1 MIVKMNDVNQE
12 KYNQLFNESYKYLK
26 ECKDADGNLMFPDLE
41 DKEGFASLPEYYSHM
56 NDFFTTG
63 AWKYVFLPLDEN
75 EFKINLEDRSII
87 VPSSFS
93 KQVSVQSDQLAETI
107 IFSVDRYFDYMDL
120 ANTNIYVQ
128 WQNAAGEKSAT
139 RIFMID
145 LDTPDKIR
153 FAWPISDAITKQFG
167 KIHFSVRFF
176 RINEQDKMIYSLN
189 TTEYSFNIAPAHQES
204 LNLDEYEEQAG
215 LFNNVIINSLFADK
229 GISLPQPP
237 SFIDVTSLFKIDETE
252 IVEGEDVAW
261 ENLVPVT
268 EANLAEDTLTLC
280 AEANTIDNG
289 DLIYTWYY
297 LDNAEGAIYVD
308 VAEDD
313 RYTIGTKMIK
323 FAAPRNEKDEID
335 WSLTYI
341 PGQRYYESNDPIS
354 AVRVANVKESNAEYL
369 YRRFSTLTINKDPD
383 GAHVIGKYFVK
394 AENKIQVVNPN
405 PANSSECVLPAPVPV
420 TIITDLQ
427 ATKNFL
433 EGEEG
438 NETCVL
444 AVENTQHGIDV
455 INYTWYKD
463 GVDLKVEDAT
473 ASYTATTPGYYSV
486 SITSAAN
493 RETTDPTPSA
503 MAKVTKHP
511 VAPVFEGAEDFN
523 YQEHSYILNNLDRY
537 DNLVETFSATV
548 PHADDELYSEGITYQ
563 WYISAADTIENQTP
577 IDNQTNTL
585 IIHKDLAP
593 GFYHCEAINFLNGDK
608 APTHSHTVGMV
619 VTIS

>member
-1 MIVKMNDVNQE
+1 MIVKINNVNQE

-26 ECKDADGNLMFPDLE
+26 EYKDADGNLMFADLE

-75 EFKINLEDRSII
+75 EFKINLEDRSIT

-153 FAWPISDAITKQFG
+153 FAWPISNAITKEFG
-167 KIHFSVRFF
+167 KIYFSVRFF
-176 RINEQDKMIYSLN
+176 RINEQDKMVYSLN
-189 TTEYSFNIAPAHQES
+189 TTEYSFNIAEAHQDS
-204 LNLDEYEEQAG
+204 LNLDDYEEQAG
-215 LFNNVIINSLFADK
+215 LFNNVVINSMFADK

-237 SFIDVTSLFKIDETE
+237 SFIDVTSLFKVNKDMTD
-252 IVEGEDVAW
+252 GEDITQ
-261 ENLVPVT
+261 EDLIPVT
-268 EANLAEDTLTLC
+268 EANLTDDTLTLF

-297 LDNAEGAIYVD
+297 LDNAQDAVYVD
-308 VAEDD
+308 VAADD
-313 RYTIGTKMIK
+313 RYTIGTKMVK
-323 FAAPRNEKDEID
+323 FAAPRNEKNEID

-341 PGQRYYESNDPIS
+341 PGQRYYESNDAIS
-354 AVRVANVKESNAEYL
+354 ATRVANVLESQAEYL
-369 YRRFSTLTINKDPD
+369 YRRFSTLTINKDAED
-383 GAHVIGKYFVK
+383 AHVIGKYFVK

-420 TIITDLQ
+420 TITSDLRT
-427 ATKNFL
+427 TKNFL

-438 NETCVL
+438 KETCVL
-444 AVENTQHGIDV
+444 AIENTQHGIDV

-463 GVDLKVEDAT
+463 NIDLELENAT
-473 ASYTATTPGYYSV
+473 ASYTVTTPGYYSV
-486 SITSAAN
+486 SVTSTAN

-503 MAKVTKHP
+503 VAKVTKRP
-511 VAPVFEGAEDFN
+511 VAPVFDGAEGFE
-523 YQEHSYILNNLDRY
+523 YQKHSYILNNLDRY
-537 DNLVETFSATV
+537 ENLVETFSATV
-548 PHADDELYSEGITYQ
+548 PNADDELYSEGITYQ
-563 WYISAADTIENQTP
+563 WYVSAIDSIEGQIP
-577 IDNQTNTL
+577 IDNKTNTL
-585 IIHKDLAP
+585 TINKDLIP
-593 GFYHCEAINFLNGDK
+593 GFYHCEAINTLNGDK
-608 APTHSHTVGMV
+608 ASTHSHTVGMV
-619 VTIS
+619 VTVS

>member
-1 MIVKMNDVNQE
+1 MIVKINNVNQE

-26 ECKDADGNLMFPDLE
+26 EYKDADGNLMFADLE

-75 EFKINLEDRSII
+75 EFKINLEDRSIT

-153 FAWPISDAITKQFG
+153 FAWPISNAITKEFG
-167 KIHFSVRFF
+167 KIYFSVRFF
-176 RINEQDKMIYSLN
+176 RINEQDKMVYSLN
-189 TTEYSFNIAPAHQES
+189 TTEYSFNIAEAHQDS

-215 LFNNVIINSLFADK
+215 LFNNVVINSMFADK

-237 SFIDVTSLFKIDETE
+237 SFIDVTSLFKVNKDMTD
-252 IVEGEDVAW
+252 GEDITQ
-261 ENLVPVT
+261 EDLIPVT
-268 EANLAEDTLTLC
+268 EANLTNDTLTLF

-297 LDNAEGAIYVD
+297 LDNVQDAVYID
-308 VAEDD
+308 VAADD
-313 RYTIGTKMIK
+313 RYTIGTKMVK
-323 FAAPRNEKDEID
+323 FAAPRNEKNEID

-341 PGQRYYESNDPIS
+341 PGQRYYESNDAIS
-354 AVRVANVKESNAEYL
+354 ATRVANVLESQAEYL
-369 YRRFSTLTINKDPD
+369 YRRFSTLTINKDAE

-420 TIITDLQ
+420 TITSDLQ
-427 ATKNFL
+427 TIKNFL

-438 NETCVL
+438 KETCIL
-444 AVENTQHGIDV
+444 TIENTQHGIDV
-455 INYTWYKD
+455 IDYVWYKD
-463 GVDLKVEDAT
+463 GVDLELENAT
-473 ASYTATTPGYYSV
+473 ASYTVTTPGYYSV
-486 SITSAAN
+486 SVTSTAN
-493 RETTDPTPSA
+493 RETTDPTLSTV
-503 MAKVTKHP
+503 AKVTKHP
-511 VAPVFEGAEDFN
+511 VAPVFDGAEDFN
-523 YQEHSYILNNLDRY
+523 YQQHSYVLNNLDRY

-548 PHADDELYSEGITYQ
+548 PNADNELYSEGITYQ
-563 WYISAADTIENQTP
+563 WYVSAEDSIEGQTP
-577 IDNQTNTL
+577 IDNQTDTL

-593 GFYHCEAINFLNGDK
+593 GFYHCEAINLLNGDK
-608 APTHSHTVGMV
+608 ESTHSHTVGMV
-619 VTIS
+619 VTVY